1 MNRTVLL
8 MERIIRDP
16 VVINGGTYIQ
26 DDVIPERALSKEV
39 INKLNKVEEL
49 EQRVKQLEREHNE
62 SL

>member
-1 MNRTVLL
+1 

-16 VVINGGTYIQ
+16 VVINGETYIQ

-49 EQRVKQLEREHNE
+49 EQRVKQLERKYNE

>member
-16 VVINGGTYIQ
+16 VVINGETYIQ

>member
-1 MNRTVLL
+1 MNRKVLL

-16 VVINGGTYIQ
+16 VIINGETYIQ

-49 EQRVKQLEREHNE
+49 EQRVKQLERKYNE

>member
-1 MNRTVLL
+1 MNRKVLL
-8 MERIIRDP
+8 MGQIIRDS
-16 VVINGGTYIQ
+16 VIINGETYIQ

-49 EQRVKQLEREHNE
+49 EQRVKQLERKYNE